1 MAATLF
7 KTRSN
12 PALIAAMGL
21 AIAPLDLSLLKG
33 ASPETLPTAPLR
45 ADTLYSVDEIKRGAS
60 FARFLRGWEGSLPNR
75 SVVLTRLKDDGV
87 LRPLR
92 LSPLEE
98 RIFSLWQRVDAR
110 DLEVS
115 LSLAHASIRNG
126 SVSDARVFQRFTE
139 PSRAHPGAAASTAVS
154 TSEYERGLALCCVVV
169 GSKLL
174 DIEGPLTSSAKQ
186 YVDKQ
191 TPERSITISR
201 ALGALEVWKGLEVT
215 SPAYYPTGKYLKYVK
230 SQITQAD
237 IVAVPLLRELRVG
250 PGEAALAGGLLSSA
264 GAGVW
269 ALYRLFRGR
278 NPQCPTNE
286 PDGSSTSS

>member
-1 MAATLF
+1 MAANLTS
-7 KTRSN
+7 TRSN
-12 PALIAAMGL
+12 HALIAAVGL
-21 AIAPLDLSLLKG
+21 AIAPLDLSLLRA
-33 ASPETLPTAPLR
+33 ASSDTLPTTPLQ
-45 ADTLYSVDEIKRGAS
+45 ADTLHSLDELKRGAS

-75 SVVLTRLKDDGV
+75 AVILKQLKDDGV

-92 LSPLEE
+92 LSPIEE
-98 RIFSLWQRVDAR
+98 KIFSLWQRVDAR

-115 LSLAHASIRNG
+115 LSLALASVRNG
-126 SVSDARVFQRFTE
+126 AVSDARVFERFSE
-139 PSRAHPGAAASTAVS
+139 LSRSHPSATPS
-154 TSEYERGLALCCVVV
+154 TSVSATEYERGLALCCVVV

-186 YVDKQ
+186 YVDQQ

-201 ALGALEVWKGLEVT
+201 ALGALEIWKGLAVI

-237 IVAVPLLRELRVG
+237 MLAVPLLRELRVG

-264 GAGVW
+264 GAGIW

-278 NPQCPTNE
+278 NPQSPTNE
-286 PDGSSTSS
+286 PGSSIPLS